1 MTHSCGHVKSEFEH
15 YHAKTEKIASC
26 KFIGDDL
33 HLRGGLLGEPQL
45 FPLLV
50 EFNHF

>member
-1 MTHSCGHVKSEFEH
+1 MGQRGKRLPMRFT
-15 YHAKTEKIASC
+15 SC
-26 KFIGDDL
+26 KFVGDDV